1 MLGDDCVMA
10 AVVVT
15 AHWQQ
20 QEYYYQYALEA
31 TPRIDLSRKGI
42 DSYV

>member
-1 MLGDDCVMA
+1 MLGSDCVMA
-10 AVVVT
+10 AVVLI
-15 AHWQQ
+15 AHWKQ

-31 TPRIDLSRKGI
+31 TPQMDLLRKGI

>member
-1 MLGDDCVMA
+1 MLGGYCVMA

-31 TPRIDLSRKGI
+31 TPQMDLLRKSI